1 MYNSTSSQRI
11 GTADLKQV
19 EYLRKLSERNRQRRI
34 AAENTETGQNKH
46 LKKREEGFNTYMRG
60 ANRNDKEEDVIRGN
74 TAPSSRRQYQPS
86 LENNNSRNYS
96 KIKHKSA
103 GRQRTSS
110 PGKTTRGIIPKT
122 LVKVDIKIGLILFLV
137 ASNIA
142 SDAFK
147 LSSFICCK
155 V

>member
-34 AAENTETGQNKH
+34 AAENTKTGQNKH
-46 LKKREEGFNTYMRG
+46 LKKREQGFNTYMRG

-74 TAPSSRRQYQPS
+74 TASSSRRQYQPS

-103 GRQRTSS
+103 GRQLIFQLYFLQVFLIVKLDSTC
-110 PGKTTRGIIPKT
+110 KII
-122 LVKVDIKIGLILFLV
+122 F
-137 ASNIA
+137 
-142 SDAFK
+142 
-147 LSSFICCK
+147 
-155 V
+155 